1 MHYGDDDRVAQL
13 VRDIVERP
21 SRTRW
26 DVGPEQVRAAA
37 RFHKVRFV
45 PRPGLIALVAGVA
58 ALVVAGVVV
67 GRVAPRLDAPPG
79 ASSGATGP
87 SHHGASGVSRQVAG
101 PRGVSPQPATS
112 RCDAARLDI
121 SFGGVQSSAQSWVFS
136 LVFTN
141 VSGTACWLG
150 GYPGVSFVDAG
161 GAQVGSSAAR
171 ASGAEFGGV
180 PYAPVTL
187 EPHGTAVASVTEPI
201 AAAVEAGGKACGAVT
216 AQAVRVYAPG
226 SRTPVDVQVNGRS
239 GAWANGAVLTICTT
253 PSTRPV
259 VSWVQP
265 GSSPVQPG

>member
-1 MHYGDDDRVAQL
+1 MHYGDDDRIAQL

-26 DVGPEQVRAAA
+26 DVGPEQVRAGAGL
-37 RFHKVRFV
+37 RRLRFV
-45 PRPGLIALVAGVA
+45 PRPGLVALVAGVA

-67 GRVAPRLDAPPG
+67 GRVAPRLDASPS

-87 SHHGASGVSRQVAG
+87 SHPGRPGASRPRSG
-101 PRGVSPQPATS
+101 PASVSPQPARL
-112 RCDAARLDI
+112 RCNAARLDVA
-121 SFGGVQSSAQSWVFS
+121 FGGVQSAAQSWVFS

-141 VSGTACWLG
+141 VSGTPGWLG

-161 GAQVGSSAAR
+161 GAQVGAPAAR

-201 AAAVEAGGKACGAVT
+201 AAAVEADSQACGPVT

-226 SRTPVDVQVNGRS
+226 SRTPIDVQVNGRS
-239 GAWANGAVLTICTT
+239 GARANGAVLTVCTA
-253 PSTRPV
+253 PNARPV

-265 GSSPVQPG
+265 GSSPARPG

>member
-26 DVGPEQVRAAA
+26 DVGPEQVRAGA
-37 RFHKVRFV
+37 RLHKVRFV
-45 PRPGLIALVAGVA
+45 PRPGLVALVASVA

-67 GRVAPRLDAPPG
+67 GRVAPRLVAPSSTSAGATSPPHPG
-79 ASSGATGP
+79 ASGTS
-87 SHHGASGVSRQVAG
+87 
-101 PRGVSPQPATS
+101 RGVSSQPARS
-112 RCDAARLDI
+112 RCGAARLDVT
-121 SFGGVQSSAQSWVFS
+121 FGGVQSAAQSWVFS

-150 GYPGVSFVDAG
+150 GYPGVSFIDAG
-161 GAQVGSSAAR
+161 GAQVGASAAR

-180 PYAPVTL
+180 PFAPVTL

-201 AAAVEAGGKACGAVT
+201 AAAVMAYGQACGPVT

-226 SRTPVDVQVNGRS
+226 SRTPVDVQVDGRS
-239 GAWANGAVLTICTT
+239 GAWANGSVLTVCTV
-253 PSTRPV
+253 PSVRPV

-265 GSSPVQPG
+265 GASLGQAG